1 MSKKLLLADDSVT
14 IQKVVELILA
24 DEDYEIKS
32 ANNGD
37 EAWSL
42 VKEFMPDVV
51 LADIEMPSTN
61 GYQLCEKI
69 KNDDSTKH
77 IPVIL
82 LAGAFEP
89 LDEELA
95 AKVGADDHLVKPF
108 ESQELISKLNAIFA
122 EKELTTAQE
131 TEISEEAV
139 EVSPEETAEPV
150 EVAEAVEIVGEE
162 EPAEALEVE
171 APAEELSFESTE
183 SDAWNLE
190 EELSFEEPASSD
202 TFSIETSSEEP
213 QEAVAEESS
222 ESKEGQPTTGVEEEI
237 PTEQPQ
243 EEEPAP
249 TLEEPSTQA
258 SPTLGAPEDM
268 ERIIR
273 ESALSSIG
281 TALSGINADT
291 VNEVISSRINEILD
305 SELSGID
312 IKGLIE
318 DQIKAK
324 IDSVIS
330 TSLGEGIASKVEETI
345 RTSMEEALS
354 SLRQDIEKVI
364 WETVPDLAET
374 IITKEIEKI
383 KSEF

>member
-24 DEDYEIKS
+24 DEDFEIRS

-122 EKELTTAQE
+122 EKEITTAPE
-131 TEISEEAV
+131 TEVTEEAV

-150 EVAEAVEIVGEE
+150 EVAEAVEVEGEE
-162 EPAEALEVE
+162 EAVEVLETE
-171 APAEELSFESTE
+171 TPAEELSFESTD

-190 EELSFEEPASSD
+190 EELSFEEPATS
-202 TFSIETSSEEP
+202 ETLST
-213 QEAVAEESS
+213 EAPAEET
-222 ESKEGQPTTGVEEEI
+222 ETFEEEKPQMEEEQPSMGIEEEI
-237 PTEQPQ
+237 SIEQPPA
-243 EEEPAP
+243 EEPEP
-249 TLEEPSTQA
+249 TTEEPSA
-258 SPTLGAPEDM
+258 PAEAPPISAPEDM

-273 ESALSSIG
+273 ESAVSSIN
-281 TALSGINADT
+281 TALSGINSDM
-291 VNEVISSRINEILD
+291 VREVISDHIKERLN

-324 IDSVIS
+324 IESAIS
-330 TSLGEGIASKVEETI
+330 GSLGEEIASKVEETI
-345 RTSMEEALS
+345 RSSMEDALS
-354 SLRQDIEKVI
+354 SLKQDVEKVI

-374 IITKEIEKI
+374 IITREIEKI